1 MAKKYTWV
9 VVGLMIIT
17 MIVILVGRIFTKE
30 DNTLD
35 KNPKEEVTQKG
46 EDKSISAIFY
56 SVSGEQVQASFLG
69 DSVTFTQKNLGT
81 ITLKQAI
88 SASGA
93 RYANSDESIIFW
105 NKGDNVTISQ
115 NNQVIF
121 EGSTTKP
128 ENNSNNIPKGK
139 LPSGSTPPANASLIE
154 DVTWVWQKTV
164 MGDGKTVV
172 PKKEGVFTLLLK
184 KDGNVSL
191 KTDCNGGFG
200 EYKIGS
206 DGVISFGPLASTMM
220 YCEGSQ
226 ESIYTNAISTS
237 NRYMLDSSGN
247 LVLLLQYDSGSVFFK
262 KQ

>member
-9 VVGLMIIT
+9 VVGLMVTT
-17 MIVILVGRIFTKE
+17 MIIVLVGKIFTRE
-30 DNTLD
+30 DNSLNENT
-35 KNPKEEVTQKG
+35 KEEVTQKG
-46 EDKSISAIFY
+46 EDKAI
-56 SVSGEQVQASFLG
+56 A
-69 DSVTFTQKNLGT
+69 
-81 ITLKQAI
+81 
-88 SASGA
+88 
-93 RYANSDESIIFW
+93 
-105 NKGDNVTISQ
+105 
-115 NNQVIF
+115 
-121 EGSTTKP
+121 KP
-128 ENNSNNIPKGK
+128 EDNSNNIPKGK
-139 LPSGSTPPANASLIE
+139 LPAGSTPPANASLIE
-154 DVTWVWQKTV
+154 GVTWVWQKTV

-206 DGVISFGPLASTMM
+206 DGVISFGPLSSTMM

-237 NRYMLDSSGN
+237 SRYMLDPSGN